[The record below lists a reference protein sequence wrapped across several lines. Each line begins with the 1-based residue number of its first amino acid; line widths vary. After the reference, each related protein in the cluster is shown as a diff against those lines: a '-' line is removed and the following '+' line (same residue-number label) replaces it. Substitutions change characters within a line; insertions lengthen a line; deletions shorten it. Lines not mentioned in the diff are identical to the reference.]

1 MSAKTSDMMD
11 PNLCI
16 CGEEMLLSVDFC
28 SKECEADYHEVLA
41 MHYYERDL
49 ETQHTVCV
57 NMKTGEWTS

>member
-49 ETQHTVCV
+49 ETQHTVDR
-57 NMKTGEWTS
+57 

>member
-41 MHYYERDL
+41 LHHYEQTLNYHHALQL
-49 ETQHTVCV
+49 EHQ
-57 NMKTGEWTS
+57 